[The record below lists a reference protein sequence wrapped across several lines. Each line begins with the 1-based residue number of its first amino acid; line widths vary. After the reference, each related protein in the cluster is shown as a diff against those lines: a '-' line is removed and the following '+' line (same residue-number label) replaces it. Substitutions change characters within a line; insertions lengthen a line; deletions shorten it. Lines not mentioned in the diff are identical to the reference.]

1 MPVPP
6 LRRVLGRLRVKIY
19 LLSAVPF
26 IVLIASL
33 FFLVRLSRETE
44 TAAHWSAHS
53 DTVLARLGTIRELE
67 FRAESAAARFV
78 LAGNPGD
85 RAAFIRASSA
95 LPVAL
100 ATLPALVSDNSSQ
113 VTLARSLIALTK
125 ERTRILQSAVNDVLA
140 GKRTTAINLFVAPR
154 TVANASAVRRGLS
167 AFASTENTLRT
178 ERFQQLDRTTSMLS
192 KTMAFF
198 TFLGVGLVV
207 LFSFAFGLRLIRRLE
222 RLQRRAKTFARNGTL
237 LPESLDL
244 DELGDLD
251 RTFTAMA
258 HTITQRES
266 ALALYKLLA
275 QHAPSAFFFVRRSDD
290 SIVEA
295 NSAACNLYG
304 FSSEQFI
311 GMHWHDLILGNGI
324 HAHSDGKR
332 LYVDV
337 VSAEADIN
345 GEAMILYVVTDIRER
360 LENEAALQAAL
371 SQAVEASRLKSEFVA
386 TMSHELRT
394 PMNAVMGMAEL
405 LLDTPLTPEQ
415 RSFVEVLNSSGS
427 ALLSVINDILDF
439 SKIEAG
445 RIEIESIRFDILSVV
460 ESVAALL
467 ARTAQEKGISLMTY
481 VDPSLPT
488 ELIGDPTRLRQ
499 VLLNLAGNAVKFTHF
514 GGVSILAETRSATAE
529 RIQVTFTVRDTGI
542 GISEEHRKRLFQPF
556 TQADSTTTRKYGGT
570 GLGLAIS
577 RRLIELMGGS
587 IDVRSAPGEGTTF
600 FFQLPFRLSKTIEA
614 RSDDAD
620 HPKMRVLIV
629 DDDPTARDILSR
641 YLKSW
646 RFDSDEAESAAEADR
661 MAVEA
666 AETGNPF
673 DIALID
679 LRLGEDDGFDVLAKF
694 QSRSSTKTIRS
705 VMITAFDSASVGKN
719 AIESGFVGYLV
730 KPIKQS
736 QLFDC
741 INGTAVYTAAESHA
755 APLQP
760 RNGKLE
766 RQEHRGHILV
776 AEDNAINQRLAL
788 QQLSRLGY
796 DATIVEN
803 GREAVDR
810 SAAQHFDLILMDCQM
825 PEMDGF
831 EATRAIRRRES
842 RSGDRTV
849 IVAMTAN
856 ALAEDRAAC
865 IAAGMDDYISK
876 PVLIETL
883 RATLEEWLHTSH
895 PTVPKSAAPPK
906 NVPVLNRERLI
917 DLLGSDEAEM
927 NDLLSM
933 AAPTIHSL
941 CQRLLDTN
949 DETLAKE
956 LAHEIKGTAANI
968 GADELSEAAN
978 NLERSLKSGSLPENL
993 TREYGL
999 VRDAERRFA
1008 DLIAVRKQ
1016 SS

>member
-1 MPVPP
+1 
-6 LRRVLGRLRVKIY
+6 
-19 LLSAVPF
+19 
-26 IVLIASL
+26 
-33 FFLVRLSRETE
+33 
-44 TAAHWSAHS
+44 
-53 DTVLARLGTIRELE
+53 
-67 FRAESAAARFV
+67 
-78 LAGNPGD
+78 
-85 RAAFIRASSA
+85 
-95 LPVAL
+95 
-100 ATLPALVSDNSSQ
+100 
-113 VTLARSLIALTK
+113 
-125 ERTRILQSAVNDVLA
+125 
-140 GKRTTAINLFVAPR
+140 
-154 TVANASAVRRGLS
+154 
-167 AFASTENTLRT
+167 
-178 ERFQQLDRTTSMLS
+178 
-192 KTMAFF
+192 
-198 TFLGVGLVV
+198 
-207 LFSFAFGLRLIRRLE
+207 
-222 RLQRRAKTFARNGTL
+222 
-237 LPESLDL
+237 
-244 DELGDLD
+244 
-251 RTFTAMA
+251 
-258 HTITQRES
+258 
-266 ALALYKLLA
+266 
-275 QHAPSAFFFVRRSDD
+275 
-290 SIVEA
+290 
-295 NSAACNLYG
+295 
-304 FSSEQFI
+304 
-311 GMHWHDLILGNGI
+311 
-324 HAHSDGKR
+324 
-332 LYVDV
+332 
-337 VSAEADIN
+337 
-345 GEAMILYVVTDIRER
+345 MILYVVTDIRER

-481 VDPSLPT
+481 VEPSLPT

-600 FFQLPFRLSKTIEA
+600 FFQLPFRPAKTSEVPSA
-614 RSDDAD
+614 KAE
-620 HPKMRVLIV
+620 HPRMRVLIV

-641 YLKSW
+641 YLRSW
-646 RFDSDEAESAAEADR
+646 RFDSAEADSAAEADR

-666 AETGNPF
+666 AEAGNPF

-679 LRLGEDDGFDVLAKF
+679 LRLGEEDGFDVLAKF
-694 QSRSSTKTIRS
+694 RSRSSTKNIRS

-741 INGTAVYTAAESHA
+741 INGTAVYTAAESQT
-755 APLQP
+755 APLEP

-803 GREAVDR
+803 GREAVER
-810 SAAQHFDLILMDCQM
+810 SSAQHFDLILMDCQM

-906 NVPVLNRERLI
+906 NLPVLNRERLI

-993 TREYGL
+993 NREYGL

-1008 DLIAVRKQ
+1008 DQIAVRKQ